1 MTNEATKTKSS
12 TTNSPATRAWDIL
25 GGPWAIVPEKLLEIQ
40 AAYMRHLN
48 DEKFNASQWLSKNT
62 ISPPEKPYDVIDGVA
77 VIPIHGIIAKRMNL
91 LVHFSG
97 GVSTQLL
104 KRDIQAAAADS
115 EVKSIFLDVDSPGG
129 TVDGTEEL
137 ARTVAETRSIKP
149 IIAFTDGLMASAAY
163 WIAASADQ
171 IYISGETSVVGSI
184 GVVTAHVDY
193 SRYEEKIGVK
203 TTEIYAGK
211 YKRIASEYSPLS
223 GEGRSYLQDQ
233 VNLLYTI
240 FVDKVMTNRPK
251 KLVLPKSAKDELDE
265 KGVIETTTIPWA
277 DGKIFT
283 GAQAVEVGLVDGIVS
298 RELLLEAMAGD
309 ANLIIR
315 RALVYEK
322 LRTARRAMGTR

>member
-1 MTNEATKTKSS
+1 MTNEKVKTNVTDNNKLATH
-12 TTNSPATRAWDIL
+12 AWDIL
-25 GGPWAIVPEKLLEIQ
+25 GGPWAITPEKLLEIQ
-40 AAYMRHLN
+40 AVYLRYANNEPL
-48 DEKFNASQWLSKNT
+48 DASLWPSSKDT
-62 ISPPEKPYDVIDGVA
+62 TSEKPYEILNGVA
-77 VIPIHGIIAKRMNL
+77 IIPVQGIIAKRMNL
-91 LVHFSG
+91 LLRFSG

-104 KRDIQAAAADS
+104 KRDIQAAVADPD
-115 EVKSIFLDVDSPGG
+115 VKSIFLDVDSPGG

-137 ARTVAETRSIKP
+137 AATVAETRSIKP
-149 IIAFTDGLMASAAY
+149 IMAYTDGLMASAAY
-163 WIAASADQ
+163 WIASAADM

-193 SRYEEKIGVK
+193 SRYEDKMGVK

-223 GEGRSYLQDQ
+223 AEGRSYLQDQ
-233 VNLLYTI
+233 VNFLYTI
-240 FVDKVMTNRPK
+240 FVDKVMTHRPK
-251 KLVLPKSAKDELDE
+251 KLVLPKSAKDELEE

-283 GAQAVEVGLVDGIVS
+283 GAQAVDAGLVDGIIS
-298 RELLLEAMAGD
+298 RELLLSAMADD